1 MKTTQPTVLSRAGC
15 TRLAAVAALLW
26 VPMAAQ
32 AADPGPSKPAA
43 KSSAVTLL
51 PVAGS
56 NVKRVVLS
64 ARAAERLGI
73 ETGTVREE
81 PIVFRQMVSGLV
93 VAPVEKPPVPKPGG
107 GTFGGFAQ
115 TAGAPAMGLPAGGAG
130 PAAGVAKVAV
140 VAAAPAEAP
149 ASGGPASGAAKLMT
163 ASDTQPSPATAPP
176 RANAPLVG
184 DAWVLVSV
192 SPAEWER
199 LAKDK
204 PARLLPL
211 PTRDRPQGELLA
223 RPSGMVPVEDA
234 KRSMLSLHYIV
245 AGADHGLALNS
256 RLRVELQVAGDE
268 ARRKVVPYGAVY
280 YDGKGAP
287 WVYVVAGPLSYERRR
302 VGVERVVGDLA
313 VLSNGPEAGT
323 PLVTVGASLLY
334 GAEIFGK

>member
-1 MKTTQPTVLSRAGC
+1 MKTTQAIVRSRAGC

-26 VPMAAQ
+26 VPMAAH
-32 AADPGPSKPAA
+32 AADAGPSKPAA
-43 KSSAVTLL
+43 KSSAVTLQ

-56 NVKRVVLS
+56 SVKRVVLS
-64 ARAAERLGI
+64 AKAAERLGI

-93 VAPVEKPPVPKPGG
+93 VAPVDKAPVQKPGG
-107 GTFGGFAQ
+107 GIFGGFAQ
-115 TAGAPAMGLPAGGAG
+115 GAGGPG

-140 VAAAPAEAP
+140 VAGAPAEPP
-149 ASGGPASGAAKLMT
+149 ASGGPASGAAKVMA
-163 ASDTQPSPATAPP
+163 ASDPQPSPATAPP

-184 DAWVLVSV
+184 DAWVLVSL

-211 PTRDRPQGELLA
+211 ATRDRPQGELVA

-256 RLRVELQVAGDE
+256 RLRVELQIAGDE

-280 YDGKGAP
+280 YDGQGAP
-287 WVYVVAGPLSYERRR
+287 WVYVVAGPLSFERRR
-302 VGVERVVGDLA
+302 VGVERVVGELA
-313 VLSNGPEAGT
+313 VLSSGPEAGT
-323 PLVTVGASLLY
+323 PVVTVGASLLF